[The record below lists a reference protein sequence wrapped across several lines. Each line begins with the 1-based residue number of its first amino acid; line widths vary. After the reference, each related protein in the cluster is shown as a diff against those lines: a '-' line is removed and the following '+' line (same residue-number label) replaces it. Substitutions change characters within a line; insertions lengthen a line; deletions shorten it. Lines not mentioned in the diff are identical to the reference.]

1 MKLDREQVR
10 RWKEILSPYFGPC
23 NKTSARQLTTSAS
36 LFLASWVLT
45 FFSLRVGYWL
55 TLVLSVPTAAFLMR
69 LFMIQHDCGHGSYF
83 KSRRL
88 STAVGSVIG
97 VLTLTPYHYW
107 RKTHAIHHAHS
118 GDLDLR
124 TFGDIQTMT
133 VREYEAMGWFR
144 RLCYRCYRN
153 PVVLF
158 GPGAAFHFLVKHR
171 FPWDVPKSWKREWGS
186 VWSTNIA
193 LAGILG
199 IAWLTVG
206 IDRFLLVQAPIT
218 FCACA
223 LGVWLFYVQHQFED
237 AYWQWHKDWNYYDAA
252 LHGSSFL
259 VLPKPLQWLTANIG
273 LHHVHHLSSRIP
285 NYRLQRC
292 HDENPELWR
301 VTKMTMLDGFK
312 TLHLALWDEGRRRLI
327 SFREYRKLRSAGA
340 FA

>member
-1 MKLDREQVR
+1 M
-10 RWKEILSPYFGPC
+10 
-23 NKTSARQLTTSAS
+23 
-36 LFLASWVLT
+36 
-45 FFSLRVGYWL
+45 FFSLEISYWL
-55 TLVLSVPTAAFLMR
+55 TLLLSLPTAALLMR

-88 STAVGSVIG
+88 STLVGFTIG

-118 GDLDLR
+118 GNLDLR
-124 TFGDIQTMT
+124 TFGDIVTMT
-133 VREYEAMGWFR
+133 VKEYEAMGWLR
-144 RLCYRCYRN
+144 KLGYRFYRN

-171 FPWDVPKSWKREWGS
+171 FPWDVPWSWKREWGS
-186 VWSTNIA
+186 VWWTNLVLVAVLA
-193 LAGILG
+193 LAWFTIGIE
-199 IAWLTVG
+199 
-206 IDRFLLVQAPIT
+206 RFLLIQVPVT
-218 FCACA
+218 LCACA

-237 AYWQWHKDWNYYDAA
+237 AYWHWQKEWNYYDAA
-252 LHGSSFL
+252 LEGSSFL

-292 HDENPELWR
+292 HDENPELWN
-301 VTKMTMLDGFK
+301 VTKMTMMDGFK

-327 SFREYRKLRSAGA
+327 SFREYRKLRATGA
-340 FA
+340 YA